1 MSSNHIAV
9 GLFVTGQIGVVA
21 YDDAEVVGLAYLAE
35 SKPVVDYR
43 FGQKEVRML
52 DSEEEVIAFRK
63 DWERECSAC
72 RLRQTGVSR

>member
-1 MSSNHIAV
+1 M
-9 GLFVTGQIGVVA
+9 
-21 YDDAEVVGLAYLAE
+21 VGLAYLAE

-52 DSEEEVIAFRK
+52 GSEEEVIAFRK

-72 RLRQTGVSR
+72 KQRQTVVSR